1 MQCSPSKCVVQ
12 EDTQTIHMPDI
23 SPGKKDYKRCQNIAK
38 QGPFDWLFE
47 SSSCSDVIEFVS
59 KKLSTDGECL
69 REVLG
74 WLRDLMDTKGFELA
88 TADLKTF
95 TIPSEAFLG
104 NVNAVYDACFGVPE
118 TDEDGEENT
127 ITDTDNEEEAI
138 PDTDNEGLSE

>member
-59 KKLSTDGECL
+59 KKLSTDEECL

-74 WLRDLMDTKGFELA
+74 WLRDLMDTK
-88 TADLKTF
+88 TDLKTF